1 MKLSKIYA
9 NKTEF
14 KPIVFTEGFNI
25 IYGDV
30 VTKVDDDGKAH
41 PHNIGKTSLV
51 ELIDFMLLKGVDKK
65 TFFGVHK
72 DKFADWVFYLEIAL
86 NNGKYLTIRRS
97 IQTNTKISFKE
108 HFAKDQNFI
117 SETVWDHEDLSF
129 SAKQPEERPI
139 AVLSEYLDF
148 DVVAE
153 FPYRQTLGYF
163 LRGQSDYR
171 DVFRLDK
178 FRGKDAFWKPAL
190 FSLLGFDAK
199 TLQQKYQLDEQ
210 REEENKFI
218 TRLQANGEAEET
230 YTIRAAID
238 AKTQEQEQLRKKV
251 NEFDFFQKEQ
261 GINYELVTT
270 TEAKIAELN
279 KERYNLDYKVSQ
291 IRKSLDTNNKAVVDF
306 NEVKALFEETK
317 LYFPENL
324 KQEYEA
330 VSNFSKQ
337 ISTERNKYLKQELS
351 DAETSLEAIRT
362 QLIELNQE
370 RANMLSVLRQ
380 KDTFIKYQSYQDDI
394 AKISAQIATF
404 KAQLEDAQTISKYQ
418 EDLEKTKTAISNLSK
433 SIKAQ
438 IDQDNQDYTQI
449 RHLFQATFKEIMNY
463 TALLVV
469 QPNRENN
476 VDFEVVVLDQ
486 AKDTTGKGN
495 GYTATKTLCACFAIA
510 VMSHYSKK
518 SFFRFAYHDGVY
530 GDAGDN
536 PRINLTNVARE
547 YCEKYGIQYIVSAI
561 PSDFPAGTA
570 PKEGEVRRTLS
581 EKDTLFGID
590 F

>member
-9 NKTEF
+9 NKTDF
-14 KPIVFTEGFNI
+14 KPIVFNVGFNV

-30 VTKVDDDGKAH
+30 VTKIDDEGKAH

-65 TFFGVHK
+65 NFFGIHK
-72 DKFADWVFYLEIAL
+72 DKFSDWVFYLEIAL
-86 NNGKYLTIRRS
+86 NSGKYLTIRRS
-97 IQTNTKISFKE
+97 VQTNSKISFKE
-108 HFAKDQNFI
+108 HFAKDQNFVN
-117 SETVWDHEDLSF
+117 ETQWDYEDLSF
-129 SAKQPEERPI
+129 GAKSLEERPI
-139 AVLSEYLDF
+139 AVLSEYLNF
-148 DVVAE
+148 DVVSD
-153 FPYRQTLGYF
+153 FPFRQTLGYF

-171 DVFRLDK
+171 DIFRLDK

-190 FSLLGFDAK
+190 FSLLGFEAN
-199 TLQQKYQLDEQ
+199 TLQKKYQLDEQ
-210 REEENKFI
+210 RVEENKFL
-218 TRLQANGEAEET
+218 TRLQANGESEEI
-230 YTIRAAID
+230 YKIRAAID
-238 AKTQEQEQLRKKV
+238 AKNQEQEELRKKV
-251 NEFDFFQKEQ
+251 GEFDFFQKEQ
-261 GINYELVTT
+261 SVNYELVTT
-270 TEAKIAELN
+270 TEAKIADLN
-279 KERYNLDYKVSQ
+279 KERYNLDYKVEQ
-291 IRKSLDTNNKAVVDF
+291 IRKSLDSNNKAVVDF
-306 NEVKALFEETK
+306 DEVKALFGEVK

-330 VSNFSKQ
+330 VSTFSKQ
-337 ISTERNKYLKQELS
+337 ISTERSKYLKQELT
-351 DAETSLEAIRT
+351 DAEDKLKSIRT

-370 RANMLSVLRQ
+370 RANMLSLLRQ

-394 AKISAQIATF
+394 AGISAQIATF
-404 KAQLEDAQTISKYQ
+404 KAQLEDAQTVRKYQ
-418 EDLEKTKTAISNLSK
+418 EGLEKTKTAISKLST
-433 SIKAQ
+433 SIKEQ

-449 RHLFQATFKEIMNY
+449 RQLFQSTFKEIMNY

-495 GYTATKTLCACFAIA
+495 GHTATKTLCACFAIA
-510 VMSHYSKK
+510 TLSHYSKK

-536 PRINLTNVARE
+536 PRINLTKVARE
-547 YCEKYGIQYIVSAI
+547 YCDKYGIQYIVSAI
-561 PSDFPAGTA
+561 ASDFPAGTA
-570 PKEGEVRRTLS
+570 PQEGEVRRTLT